1 MPPYEKKELVDAL
14 TLLGF
19 KKLAGPLWQNVADPS
34 ITLSIEKLESPA
46 AITSKLLEIGAYR
59 KAQQVKEVLF
69 IK

>member
-34 ITLSIEKLESPA
+34 IT
-46 AITSKLLEIGAYR
+46 SKLLEIGAYR